1 MTYSVKNILWATD
14 FSAEAT
20 NALAHAALFARTYG
34 AGISAIHVQPEL
46 EAALLESRPALL
58 EDIYKQAGIN
68 LGKARKRLDDLAAKK
83 GIRFAKVLIE
93 SGSPAKKIIE
103 VAAREKVDLI
113 VIGKTGLSAIEK
125 VLVGSVANAVL
136 RHAPAPVLITGKRKA
151 RPGIRKILVPTDFS
165 EREEI
170 ERDFAWNLASVFKA
184 DLTLVHALVL
194 HDYRVAPEYAESML
208 RDILLRL
215 KKRKAREKKGFQVHE
230 DVVRAMSVAGG
241 VVNYAEANKFD
252 LIAISTT
259 SHSKLATF
267 FLGSNTE
274 KIISYAEIPIFAIP
288 AAAAKTE

>member
-20 NALAHAALFARTYG
+20 NALAYAVLFAKTCR
-34 AGISAIHVQPEL
+34 AGLSAIHVQPEL
-46 EAALLESRPALL
+46 EPALLESRPALL

-83 GIRFAKVLIE
+83 GVRFAKVLIE
-93 SGSPAKKIIE
+93 AGSPAKKIIE
-103 VAAREKVDLI
+103 AAAREKADLI
-113 VIGKTGLSAIEK
+113 VIGKTGLSTIEK

-136 RHAPAPVLITGKRKA
+136 RHAPAPVLIAGKRKA
-151 RPGIRKILVPTDFS
+151 HPGIRKILVPTDFS
-165 EREEI
+165 EREEV
-170 ERDFAWNLASVFKA
+170 ERDFAWSLASAFKA
-184 DLTLVHALVL
+184 DLTLLHALVL
-194 HDYRVAPEYAESML
+194 HDYRVAPEYAEGML
-208 RDILLRL
+208 RDVLERL

-241 VVNYAEANKFD
+241 IVNYAEANKFD

-259 SHSKLATF
+259 THSKLARF

-274 KIISYAEIPIFAIP
+274 RVISYSEIPIFAIP
-288 AAAAKTE
+288 AVCSED

>member
-1 MTYSVKNILWATD
+1 MGD
-14 FSAEAT
+14 G
-20 NALAHAALFARTYG
+20 LFRRSDERPGLRGPVREDLRRRHLGDPRPAR
-34 AGISAIHVQPEL
+34 SSEP
-46 EAALLESRPALL
+46 ALLESRPALL

-103 VAAREKVDLI
+103 VAAREKADLI

-136 RHAPAPVLITGKRKA
+136 RHAPAPVLVAGKRKA

-170 ERDFAWNLASVFKA
+170 ERDFAWSLASVFKA
-184 DLTLVHALVL
+184 DLTLLHALVL

-208 RDILLRL
+208 RDVLERL

-241 VVNYAEANKFD
+241 IVNYAEANKFD

-259 SHSKLATF
+259 SHSKLATV
-267 FLGSNTE
+267 LPGQQHRAGHLLLRSPGLCHPGGCSE
-274 KIISYAEIPIFAIP
+274 D
-288 AAAAKTE
+288 